1 MTIIPDDAAPTHDA
15 LPGANDAPTHPPS
28 VVGDEQG
35 GATFFDGKKRE
46 VGWASLV
53 RKRAQGLTRLTVLD
67 VTTRETSL
75 ATFLRTLDRGRLI
88 VRWQNT
94 DSPYVFAWASGY
106 PNGDSIR
113 VQGMLESSESPWA
126 SSPKSG

>member
-1 MTIIPDDAAPTHDA
+1 MTIIPDHATPAADAS
-15 LPGANDAPTHPPS
+15 PGNSDSPSQPP
-28 VVGDEQG
+28 GDQG
-35 GATFFDGKKRE
+35 GARFFDGKKRE

-53 RKRAQGLTRLTVLD
+53 RKRTQALTRLTVLD

-88 VRWQNT
+88 VRWQNAV
-94 DSPYVFAWASGY
+94 DCPYVFAWASGY

-113 VQGMLESSESPWA
+113 IQGMLESSESRWA